1 MVNPLK
7 EKVLFGA
14 GSYAIYSNKFQL
26 DLWVKCEKEREK
38 IFFL

>member
-7 EKVLFGA
+7 EKVLYGA
-14 GSYAIYSNKFQL
+14 WSYAIYNNKFQL
-26 DLWVKCEKEREK
+26 DLRVKCEKEREK